1 MKASEKLRQL
11 QEKSHRIVE
20 DLANKGD
27 FDFLLKEIPE
37 QIRKRTQLGKGVD
50 ESGKNIKLN
59 PLSESYIAY
68 REGKLIFRTSKFGF
82 AFPILNEESTFIQAG
97 KETKGRGKSR
107 VGAVT
112 KISFKKKN
120 SIIKPVLD
128 SNTRPK
134 KSNLTATGQM
144 LRAIFGTRQGTRFIF
159 SFKGSREDGKTNDE
173 VASYAPKLGRPFFN
187 LSNTERVGVQRKLA
201 QLIRNA
207 LKKIGA

>member
-11 QEKSHRIVE
+11 QIKSQRIVE
-20 DLANKGD
+20 DLANKGE

-50 ESGKNIKLN
+50 DSGKNIKLD
-59 PLSESYIAY
+59 PLSELYVE
-68 REGKLIFRTSKFGF
+68 RRKKLK
-82 AFPILNEESTFIQAG
+82 
-97 KETKGRGKSR
+97 
-107 VGAVT
+107 
-112 KISFKKKN
+112 
-120 SIIKPVLD
+120 LD
-128 SNTRPK
+128 SNTKPK
-134 KSNLTATGQM
+134 RSNLTATGQM